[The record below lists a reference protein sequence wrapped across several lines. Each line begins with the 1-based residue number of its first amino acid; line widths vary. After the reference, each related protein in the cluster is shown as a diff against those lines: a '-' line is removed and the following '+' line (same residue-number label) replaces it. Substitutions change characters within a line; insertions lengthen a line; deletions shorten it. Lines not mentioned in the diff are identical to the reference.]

1 MKGVYNMTQNQLM
14 RYRQFLNEQLD
25 NRKVEELFSYVG
37 KLERIAERTAEYREV
52 INDNH
57 SSVSEEDFVLDKLDK
72 AFEEYEIFLNNIGD
86 KK

>member
-1 MKGVYNMTQNQLM
+1 MTQNQLM

-37 KLERIAERTAEYREV
+37 KLERIAEITAEYREV
-52 INDNH
+52 INDNN

-86 KK
+86 TK

>member
-14 RYRQFLNEQLD
+14 RYRQFLNEELD

-37 KLERIAERTAEYREV
+37 KLERIAEITAEYREV
-52 INDNH
+52 INDNY

-86 KK
+86 TK

>member
-1 MKGVYNMTQNQLM
+1 MTQNQLM

-37 KLERIAERTAEYREV
+37 KLERIAEITAEYREV

-86 KK
+86 TK

>member
-1 MKGVYNMTQNQLM
+1 MTQNQLM
-14 RYRQFLNEQLD
+14 RYRQFLNEELD

-37 KLERIAERTAEYREV
+37 KLERIAEITAEYREV
-52 INDNH
+52 INDNY

-86 KK
+86 TK

>member
-1 MKGVYNMTQNQLM
+1 MTQNQLM

-37 KLERIAERTAEYREV
+37 KLERIAEITAEYREV
-52 INDNH
+52 INDNY

-86 KK
+86 TK

>member
-37 KLERIAERTAEYREV
+37 KLERIAEITAEYREV
-52 INDNH
+52 INDNY

-86 KK
+86 TK